1 MFLFFFFPLRQ
12 CYTRKYFWRQKK
24 VSACL
29 HEGKKR
35 LLKEAGNLIC
45 SEVPPP
51 VTPALV
57 FLLSWSFP
65 PKAPQDSLHSTLGN
79 QQTHFKPLWWHSEH
93 LKSQRK
99 LRAYSLAGWMAV
111 RHRASRTYAF
121 ETKAE
126 CAKNY
131 CMSWESRGAF
141 PASAARPQLLATS
154 ALTGLPLRGWSKT
167 SNWSLWHWS
176 VETTKLLR
184 TQCLD

>member
-1 MFLFFFFPLRQ
+1 MLHTEIFLMTKKFLHVSMKEKKKITQRSWKSHLFWSASTSYPSTCVSPLV
-12 CYTRKYFWRQKK
+12 KFSSK
-24 VSACL
+24 S
-29 HEGKKR
+29 
-35 LLKEAGNLIC
+35 
-45 SEVPPP
+45 PP
-51 VTPALV
+51 
-57 FLLSWSFP
+57 
-65 PKAPQDSLHSTLGN
+65 DSLQSTLGD
-79 QQTHFKPLWWHSEH
+79 QQTHFKPLWRHSEH

-126 CAKNY
+126 CAKSY

-154 ALTGLPLRGWSKT
+154 ALTGLPLQGWSKT

-176 VETTKLLR
+176 VETTELLR